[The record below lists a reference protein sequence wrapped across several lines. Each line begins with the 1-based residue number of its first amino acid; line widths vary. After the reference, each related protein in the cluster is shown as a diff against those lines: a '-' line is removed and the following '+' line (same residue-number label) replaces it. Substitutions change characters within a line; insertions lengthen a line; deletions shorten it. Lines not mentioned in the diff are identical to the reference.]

1 MINPILIAGPGFVAL
16 IGAEYLYGRIRGRNT
31 YRLNDALNALA
42 MGTMSQLMPLLVS
55 LGVYALVLRLVPW
68 RWPTDHVW
76 VWIVALL
83 FYDLCY
89 YWFHR
94 ISHERSLFWASH
106 VAHHQSERYNL
117 STALRQTS
125 TGFLGFVFYLP
136 MALAGVPLEM
146 FAVVGL
152 IDLYYQYW
160 IHTEHVGKLGWFDR
174 VFASPSNHRVHH
186 AVNDRY
192 VDKNYGGLL
201 IVWDRLFGT
210 FVEEH
215 DEDPTVFGTRAPLRS
230 WNPLWANAEVYAAML
245 GDAWRARRWRDK
257 AYILIARTGWRPAD
271 VAERWPKP
279 AFDIR
284 RAEYDPPLSRAV
296 GGYCLVQSL
305 VLIGLALYLLTIAA
319 SLGTGARWAAVAC
332 LFAGF
337 TSLGWLMEGRRFAPW
352 LELVRLAASGLVAF
366 WWLPEPRVV
375 LGICVASAIGW
386 IITWRLPST
395 PSDAASENA
404 AS

>member
-16 IGAEYLYGRIRGRNT
+16 IGAEYLYGRMRGRNT

-55 LGVYALVLRLVPW
+55 LGVYAVVLRLVPW
-68 RWPTDHVW
+68 RWPTDQVW
-76 VWIVALL
+76 VWVVALV

-146 FAVVGL
+146 FAVVAL

-215 DEDPTVFGTRAPLRS
+215 DEDPVVFGTRAPLRS

-257 AYILIARTGWRPAD
+257 ARVLIARTGWRPAD

-366 WWLPEPRVV
+366 CWLPEPLVV
-375 LGICVASAIGW
+375 LGICAASAMAW
-386 IITWRLPST
+386 IVAWRFPAT
-395 PSDAASENA
+395 HGNAVPENA
-404 AS
+404 AR